1 MQVLNY
7 ERDDVCLK
15 AAAWWVV
22 HAHVDA
28 AGSELFEH
36 LVEAFQLGF
45 GSFGA
50 CYPTDVVVLLVG
62 WSGVEVVDEAV
73 VGQSV
78 FDELRHGVN
87 RPG

>member
-1 MQVLNY
+1 M
-7 ERDDVCLK
+7 
-15 AAAWWVV
+15 V

-28 AGSELFEH
+28 ADSELFEH
-36 LVEAFQLGF
+36 LVEVFQLGF

-62 WSGVEVVDEAV
+62 WSGVEVVDETV

-78 FDELRHGVN
+78 IDELRYRVDRSG
-87 RPG
+87 

>member
-1 MQVLNY
+1 M
-7 ERDDVCLK
+7 
-15 AAAWWVV
+15 V

-28 AGSELFEH
+28 ADSELFEH

-45 GSFGA
+45 GSFDA

-62 WSGVEVVDEAV
+62 WSGFEVVDEAV

-78 FDELRHGVN
+78 IDEQRYRVDRSG
-87 RPG
+87 